1 MRNFI
6 IGFVCCL
13 IFFWWL
19 VAAGQNSK
27 ALRDPFADLS
37 SQEFIINDHNNEQLF
52 IYDLLYRDTDS
63 MVNLLKKLYPEL
75 VVAGEGESKQIVIKT
90 NKNNFNSLYKKVRL
104 LDREL
109 DQILIEVKVVE
120 VSSSD
125 MLRLGTIWDFKS
137 EGRTLYEQAK
147 VYDFID
153 NLEVMIGNGKARIM
167 ANPKVTTMLGKEALI
182 HIGDQVPYS
191 VPVESASGKTSWEV
205 KYLDAGINLS
215 LLPLKAERG
224 FISLNLR
231 PEVATI
237 KQWKLTPNGE
247 YPIISSRK
255 VETNLR
261 LKDGESFIIG
271 GLLNEEERENIR
283 KVPLL
288 GDIPL
293 INILFKHKSY
303 EKISSE
309 ILFLV
314 TAKKV

>member
-1 MRNFI
+1 MRNFL
-6 IGFVCCL
+6 IGFICCL
-13 IFFWWL
+13 IFILCL
-19 VAAGQNSK
+19 VAAGQNNK
-27 ALRDPFADLS
+27 TLRDPFLDLTAA
-37 SQEFIINDHNNEQLF
+37 EYVINDQSNELLF
-52 IYDLLYRDTDS
+52 VYDLFYRDTAS
-63 MVNLLKKLYPEL
+63 MVDLLKKLYPEM
-75 VVAGEGESKQIVIKT
+75 VVAGEPESKQIVIKT
-90 NKNNFNSLYKKVRL
+90 NKNNFNNLYQKIRL

-120 VSSSD
+120 LSSSD
-125 MLRLGTIWDFKS
+125 MLRLGTIWDFS
-137 EGRTLYEQAK
+137 REGKALYEQTK
-147 VYDFID
+147 VYDFIQS
-153 NLEVMIGNGKARIM
+153 LELMIGSGKARIM
-167 ANPKVTTMLGKEALI
+167 ANPRVTTMLGKEALI

-191 VPVESASGKTSWEV
+191 VPVESAAGKTSWEV

-215 LLPLKAERG
+215 LLPLKAEKG
-224 FISLNLR
+224 FISLNLK

-283 KVPLL
+283 KVPIL
-288 GDIPL
+288 GDIPFL
-293 INILFKHKSY
+293 NVLFKHKSY